1 MHKDKL
7 SWPRCP
13 IRHALQCNGSV
24 KNYHPQVYVEECK
37 YSDVENRQCNMLS
50 DDDDGCFEVQTGDKK
65 IFVICL
71 GVKKL
76 IINEHDFAV
85 RTSKKVEYILS
96 KLYENKGRA

>member
-13 IRHALQCNGSV
+13 IRHALQYNGSV
-24 KNYHPQVYVEECK
+24 KNYHPQVHVEECK

-50 DDDDGCFEVQTGDKK
+50 DDDDGCFEVQTGDKN

-71 GVKKL
+71 GVIKL
-76 IINEHDFAV
+76 IRNEHDFAV